1 MVLRLFQEDLGIGQQ
16 APSRMQVGHSI
27 GYFGL
32 KPMEFSKSKLMMHH
46 LN

>member
-1 MVLRLFQEDLGIGQQ
+1 VATPLFRRIFGIGQQ

-32 KPMEFSKSKLMMHH
+32 KTNGVFQNQS
-46 LN
+46 